1 MLKAGILAGYRN
13 LLYRPKLMR
22 IVLKP
27 LLLVLTVLVLTHTSA
42 ALAGEIRVAVA
53 ANFTAP
59 LTELATLFEATT
71 GHKITLIPG
80 STGKHYAQ
88 IIHGAPFD
96 AFFAADAARPALLE
110 KTGLI
115 ISGSRYSY
123 ALGRLVLWSPQQ
135 NLIVAGNEVLTT
147 DSFRHL
153 AIANPKLAP
162 YGLAASEVLK
172 QLGQWERLQAKLVR
186 GENISQAFQ
195 FVYSGNAELGFIARS
210 QFLNSTSN
218 QPGSHWNVPA
228 TMHTPI
234 IQQAVQLTHSETAR
248 LFLEFTR
255 SPQAQRIIQN
265 YGYDLPQQ
273 SDKQVYAKP

>member
-1 MLKAGILAGYRN
+1 
-13 LLYRPKLMR
+13 MR
-22 IVLKP
+22 IILRP
-27 LLLVLTVLVLTHTSA
+27 LLLGLTILLSMHATQA
-42 ALAGEIRVAVA
+42 AASEIRVAVA

-59 LTELATLFEATT
+59 LKELATLFEASTS
-71 GHKITLIPG
+71 HKVILIPG

-96 AFFAADAARPALLE
+96 AFFAADSERPEMLE
-110 KTGLI
+110 DRSLI
-115 ISGSRYSY
+115 IAGSRYSY
-123 ALGRLVLWSPQQ
+123 AQGRLVLWSPQSK
-135 NLIVAGNEVLTT
+135 LIVTGSDVLTT
-147 DSFRHL
+147 DNFRHL

-162 YGLAASEVLK
+162 YGQAAREVLE
-172 QLGQWERLQAKLVR
+172 QMDQWDRLQAKLVR

-210 QFLNSTSN
+210 QFINST
-218 QPGSHWNVPA
+218 QDKPGSHWDVPA

-234 IQQAVQLTHSETAR
+234 IQQAVQLTNSETAR

-255 SPQAQRIIQN
+255 SPSAQRIIHN

-273 SDKQVYAKP
+273 IDQQVHAKP